1 MKNVSLVLREMRDRK
16 GIENGE
22 IARETKLP
30 VAYVCSLLKGQT
42 KDPNAPYV
50 YAIARA
56 LGTTIDDVMSE
67 AYKGTGELDKVDE
80 LARSLGRRNPD
91 ADRLMGQALAYIS
104 EPTEAGFAELTRRL
118 IGYLNDHEN
127 DDKGR

>member
-16 GIENGE
+16 GIENGD
-22 IARETKLP
+22 IARKTGLP
-30 VAYVCSLLKGQT
+30 VSYVCSLLRGQT

-50 YAIARA
+50 YEISHA
-56 LGTTIDDVMSE
+56 LGTTIDDVMSD
-67 AYKGTGELDKVDE
+67 AYEGTGELDKVDE
-80 LARSLGRRNPD
+80 LARSLGHRNPD

-104 EPTEAGFAELTRRL
+104 EPTEAGFAELTRCL

-127 DDKGR
+127 DGEGR

>member
-1 MKNVSLVLREMRDRK
+1 MKNVSLVLREVRDRK
-16 GIENGE
+16 GLENGD
-22 IARETKLP
+22 IARRTGLH
-30 VAYVCSLLKGQT
+30 ASYVCTLLKGET

-50 YAIARA
+50 YEISRA

-67 AYKGTGELDKVDE
+67 AYEGTGELDKVDE
-80 LARSLGRRNPD
+80 LASSANRRDPD

-104 EPTEAGFAELTRRL
+104 EPTDAGFAELTRRL

-127 DDKGR
+127 DGEEE

>member
-1 MKNVSLVLREMRDRK
+1 MKNVSLVLREVRDRK
-16 GIENGE
+16 GIENGD
-22 IARETKLP
+22 IARRTGLP
-30 VAYVCSLLKGQT
+30 VSYVCTLLKGET

-50 YAIARA
+50 YKIARA

-67 AYKGTGELDKVDE
+67 AYEGTGELDKVDE
-80 LARSLGRRNPD
+80 LARSLDCRNSD

-104 EPTEAGFAELTRRL
+104 EPAEAGFDELTRRL

>member
-1 MKNVSLVLREMRDRK
+1 
-16 GIENGE
+16 
-22 IARETKLP
+22 
-30 VAYVCSLLKGQT
+30 
-42 KDPNAPYV
+42 
-50 YAIARA
+50 
-56 LGTTIDDVMSE
+56 MSE

-104 EPTEAGFAELTRRL
+104 EPTEAGFAELTRYL

>member
-1 MKNVSLVLREMRDRK
+1 MKNVSLVLREVRDRK
-16 GIENGE
+16 GIENGD

-30 VAYVCSLLKGQT
+30 VSYVCSLLKGQT

-50 YAIARA
+50 YEISRA

-67 AYKGTGELDKVDE
+67 AYEGTGELDKVDE
-80 LARSLGRRNPD
+80 LARSLNRRNPD

-104 EPTEAGFAELTRRL
+104 EPTEAGFDELTRCL
-118 IGYLNDHEN
+118 IKYLNDHEN

>member
-1 MKNVSLVLREMRDRK
+1 MKNVSLVLREVRDRK
-16 GIENGE
+16 GIDNGD

-30 VAYVCSLLKGQT
+30 IAYVCSLLKGRT

-50 YAIARA
+50 YKIARA

-67 AYKGTGELDKVDE
+67 AYEGTGELDKVDE
-80 LARSLGRRNPD
+80 LARSLDCRNPD

-104 EPTEAGFAELTRRL
+104 EPTEAGFDELTRRL

-127 DDKGR
+127 DGEGR